1 MRFHR
6 VEIDRCTQCN
16 FLLPLLLRE
25 NLTSMRQVL
34 ILQYIYIY
42 IDARSYSLVPCFRIR
57 RRMEEEYLPLTAA
70 SYKQTRTNVNKRDDV
85 IIKER
90 IERWSGEVWFLVAIP
105 LRNPLLHLFS
115 SPPPSSSIH
124 LETPATFRCWK
135 RLTEGINGLGQV

>member
-1 MRFHR
+1 MHPMQFSPSPSF
-6 VEIDRCTQCN
+6 VWKFN
-16 FLLPLLLRE
+16 FDA
-25 NLTSMRQVL
+25 TSFDFA
-34 ILQYIYIY
+34 IYIY

-57 RRMEEEYLPLTAA
+57 RRIEEEYLPLTAE

-115 SPPPSSSIH
+115 SSPPPLPPFISRRQQ
-124 LETPATFRCWK
+124 PFVAGNVWPK
-135 RLTEGINGLGQV
+135 V